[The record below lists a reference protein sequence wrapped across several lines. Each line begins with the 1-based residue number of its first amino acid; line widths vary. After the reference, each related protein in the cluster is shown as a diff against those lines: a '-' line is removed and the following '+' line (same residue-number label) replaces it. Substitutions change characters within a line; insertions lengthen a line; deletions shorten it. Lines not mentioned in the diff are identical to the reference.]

1 MNEWKTNCAS
11 DEPQSEI
18 QMTQSNRN
26 PNPEI
31 LSLKPGSAPTRLG
44 GWGAYAPPRV
54 GFDPPSGLPPALP
67 SLPSFPWTPGHSSF
81 RHAFTLIELL
91 VVIAIIAVLAAMI
104 FPIVGAVNKVKLRSV
119 AEGGLTQVE
128 TAIQSYKAK
137 YGFYPPDNPSNAAV
151 NQLYFELLGTTA
163 STLGNAIF
171 SYTTL
176 DGSATINLPGLNN
189 VFGPNVAGFMN
200 STKGAG
206 GDEGPVAVNF
216 LKGLKAVQFLAV
228 TNPTS
233 TFLGAPLDG
242 PLIYQ
247 SPTGAKINPWR
258 YNSSSPT
265 NNPNSYDLWIDV
277 LIAGKTN
284 RFSNWSK
291 QPLIVY

>member
-1 MNEWKTNCAS
+1 MTKS
-11 DEPQSEI
+11 D
-18 QMTQSNRN
+18 RN

-31 LSLKPGSAPTRLG
+31 LSLNAGSAPTRLG
-44 GWGAYAPPRV
+44 GRLGHS
-54 GFDPPSGLPPALP
+54 PSGLPPAFSSLP
-67 SLPSFPWTPGHSSF
+67 PLPSFPWTLGHSSF
-81 RHAFTLIELL
+81 RRGFTLIELL

-119 AEGGLTQVE
+119 AQGGLTQVE
-128 TAIQSYKAK
+128 TAIESYKAK
-137 YGFYPPDNPSNAAV
+137 YGFYPPDNPSSAAT

-163 STLGNAIF
+163 SSLGSAIF

-176 DGSATINLPGLNN
+176 DGSATINLPGLRN
-189 VFGPNVAGFMN
+189 VFGLNTNGTPNVAGFMN

-206 GDEGPVAVNF
+206 GDEGSVAVNF
-216 LKGLKAVQFLAV
+216 LKGLKAVQFLAAA
-228 TNPTS
+228 NPSS

-247 SPTGAKINPWR
+247 SPSGAKINPWR